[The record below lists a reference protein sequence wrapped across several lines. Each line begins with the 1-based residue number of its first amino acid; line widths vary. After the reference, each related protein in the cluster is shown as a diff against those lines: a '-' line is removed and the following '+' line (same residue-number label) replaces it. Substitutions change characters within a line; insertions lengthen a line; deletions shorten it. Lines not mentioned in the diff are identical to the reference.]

1 MTTPYE
7 IIDEIITEMFG
18 EPDPALGGYVL
29 DRGNLVHLCYAALEE
44 FKKEYEDL
52 EDSIIFTRNP
62 ITPIRNLGSFGTV
75 RPIVFDPDSF

>member
-1 MTTPYE
+1 
-7 IIDEIITEMFG
+7 
-18 EPDPALGGYVL
+18 
-29 DRGNLVHLCYAALEE
+29 LCYAVLEE

-62 ITPIRNLGSFGTV
+62 MTPIRNLGSFGTV